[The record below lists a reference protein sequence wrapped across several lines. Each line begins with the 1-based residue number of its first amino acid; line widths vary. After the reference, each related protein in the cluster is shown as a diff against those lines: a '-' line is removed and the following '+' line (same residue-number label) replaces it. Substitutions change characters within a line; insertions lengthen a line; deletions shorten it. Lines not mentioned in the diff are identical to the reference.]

1 MSAAKTK
8 AAKGKRSA
16 KRTMKDLPAKTASAV
31 KGGKASAVLMQA
43 CATGTHI
50 KEATITL

>member
-1 MSAAKTK
+1 MSAKKTTPR
-8 AAKGKRSA
+8 GKRGA

-31 KGGKASAVLMQA
+31 TGGKASAVLMQA